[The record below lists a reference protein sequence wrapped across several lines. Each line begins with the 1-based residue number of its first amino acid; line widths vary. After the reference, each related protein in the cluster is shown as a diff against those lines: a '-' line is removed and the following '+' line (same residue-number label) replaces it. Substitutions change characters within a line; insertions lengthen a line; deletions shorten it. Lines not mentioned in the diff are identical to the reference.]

1 MKIKQAMGIA
11 LTVLAILSFSSC
23 KKQQAMPVS
32 NEYPMMTVS
41 RSTQTVSQEYSATV
55 EGCNDVDVYPQVSG
69 TITQIC
75 VKEGAHVTKGQPLF
89 VINEVPYRAAYQ
101 SAKANVESARA
112 QLAASKLTLE
122 SKQNLYNGKV
132 ASAYDLKQANNSYL
146 SAKASLMQA
155 QADLT
160 KAANDLSYCVVKSP
174 VTGVASM
181 INLRVGALVSEQ
193 MSSPLITVS
202 DDSRMYVYFSLT
214 EKQVLAMQRDKNN
227 ASFKTVHLKLTDG
240 STYAKT
246 GNIDAVSGIVD
257 KQTGAVRV
265 RATFVNQ
272 DHELRS
278 GGAATVVIPQTL
290 NDVIVIPQAATF
302 EIQDKVYVYKVVNG
316 KTKSTQVKATA
327 MDDGSQYVVTEGLK
341 AGDVIF
347 SDGAGLVK
355 NGMEVKAK
363 K

>member
-174 VTGVASM
+174 VTGAAGM

-193 MSSPLITVS
+193 MNSPLITVS
-202 DDSRMYVYFSLT
+202 DDSQVYAYFSLT
-214 EKQVLAMQRDKNN
+214 EKHVLAMQRDKNN
-227 ASFKTVHLKLTDG
+227 ASSKTVHLKLTDG

-246 GNIDAVSGIVD
+246 GTIDAVSGLVD

-272 DHELRS
+272 NHELRS
-278 GGAATVVIPQTL
+278 GGAATVIIPQTL

-327 MDDGSQYVVTEGLK
+327 MNDGSQYVVTEGLK
-341 AGDVIF
+341 AGDVII